1 MKNIIENE
9 RYKLEIFDDLDPT
22 NPREFDNLGIMVCFH
37 SRYIL
42 GDETDLKSS
51 DFSSWEELES
61 YLYKIEKA
69 LIVIPIFMYDHS
81 GLSVNTTGFSCP
93 WDSGQIGFIYVSKE
107 RIRNEYGC
115 KRISKN
121 LKEQVREIL
130 ISEVDLYN
138 DYLSGDVYRF
148 TVTEKESQ
156 EEVESISGFYGTDF
170 LGNGV
175 FDYASQYFTE
185 LELKGAF
192 LWIILPAI
200 KL

>member
-42 GDETDLKSS
+42 GDETNLKSS

-93 WDSGQIGFIYVSKE
+93 WDSGQIGYIYTSKE
-107 RIRNEYGC
+107 RIRNEYSC
-115 KRISKN
+115 KRISKK
-121 LKEQVREIL
+121 LKEQVREML
-130 ISEVDLYN
+130 VSEVDSYN
-138 DYLSGDVYRF
+138 QYLSGDVYGF
-148 TVTEKESQ
+148 NVTDKQSG
-156 EEVESISGFYGTDF
+156 EELNSCYGFFGTDHIE
-170 LGNGV
+170 NGI
-175 FDYASQYFTE
+175 FDYVSQYFTKSE
-185 LELKGAF
+185 FMEAMS
-192 LWIILPAI
+192 
-200 KL
+200 